1 VSDDANTL
9 FLYLNGYGL
18 TKYSSVHQPHKNIG
32 TFDEFPHNN
41 IGTIEHNSHKIIGT
55 FDNEIPLPDLSER
68 EGDVCSLLDGQE
80 ILIWQSS
87 LFRC

>member
-9 FLYLNGYGL
+9 FFYLNGYGL

-55 FDNEIPLPDLSER
+55 FGKEIPSLAILAG
-68 EGDVCSLLDGQE
+68 EGDVCSLLDE
-80 ILIWQSS
+80 
-87 LFRC
+87 